1 MAAVGLLLNPPKF
14 SQSDVSYVSYESCEL
29 CKKKNQEKMEEYD
42 RYIAEA
48 KALAFGQ
55 GSSVPRPPSP
65 PPPGVGHRKR
75 WGYSPKTLI
84 QRKTLGG
91 MIHVMPSKKFKGKAK
106 AEETSQPARSSLPSS
121 SKAGPPKGIYI
132 KKPSS
137 KGAPAPWRRKKNAAK
152 VIFV

>member
-1 MAAVGLLLNPPKF
+1 
-14 SQSDVSYVSYESCEL
+14 
-29 CKKKNQEKMEEYD
+29 MEEYD
-42 RYIAEA
+42 QNIAQA
-48 KALAFGQ
+48 NALGLGE

-75 WGYSPKTLI
+75 WGYSPKALV
-84 QRKTLGG
+84 QRKILGG

-106 AEETSQPARSSLPSS
+106 AEEPARSSLPSS